1 MLRSLDWSPV
11 IVGLSR
17 NRLTNCHFTTKAAS
31 NPLAAFSCHDHH
43 QPAVSVEAAFYLGD
57 LKMKLIAANDNS
69 PRPAT
74 VFLLMAQYHG
84 KAVISVDEICRD
96 YFPHLDSAKFIRK
109 VGAGDIVIPM
119 IRIEA
124 SQKTAKGVHI
134 NDLAEYIDRQADAAR
149 KECRQL
155 AG

>member
-1 MLRSLDWSPV
+1 
-11 IVGLSR
+11 
-17 NRLTNCHFTTKAAS
+17 
-31 NPLAAFSCHDHH
+31 
-43 QPAVSVEAAFYLGD
+43 
-57 LKMKLIAANDNS
+57 MKLPTPANDNF

-119 IRIEA
+119 IRMEA

-134 NDLAEYIDRQADAAR
+134 NDLADYIDRQADAAR

>member
-1 MLRSLDWSPV
+1 MEYS
-11 IVGLSR
+11 
-17 NRLTNCHFTTKAAS
+17 
-31 NPLAAFSCHDHH
+31 
-43 QPAVSVEAAFYLGD
+43 
-57 LKMKLIAANDNS
+57 MKPPIAANDNS

-96 YFPHLDSAKFIRK
+96 YFPHLDSAKFVRK

-119 IRIEA
+119 IRMEA

-134 NDLAEYIDRQADAAR
+134 NDLADYIDRQADAAR

-155 AG
+155 AA

>member
-1 MLRSLDWSPV
+1 MMRSFAMTLP
-11 IVGLSR
+11 
-17 NRLTNCHFTTKAAS
+17 K
-31 NPLAAFSCHDHH
+31 P
-43 QPAVSVEAAFYLGD
+43 
-57 LKMKLIAANDNS
+57 ANDNS

-84 KAVISVDEICRD
+84 KAVISVEEICRD
-96 YFPHLDSAKFIRK
+96 YFPHLDPAKFIRK
-109 VGAGDIVIPM
+109 VSAGDVAIPM
-119 IRIEA
+119 IRMEA

-134 NDLAEYIDRQADAAR
+134 NDLADYIDRQAEAAR

>member
-1 MLRSLDWSPV
+1 MGKTRM
-11 IVGLSR
+11 
-17 NRLTNCHFTTKAAS
+17 NK
-31 NPLAAFSCHDHH
+31 
-43 QPAVSVEAAFYLGD
+43 
-57 LKMKLIAANDNS
+57 AANDNS

-74 VFLLMAQYHG
+74 TFLLMAQYHG
-84 KAVISVDEICRD
+84 KVVISVDEICRD
-96 YFPHLDSAKFIRK
+96 YFPHLEPAKFIRK

-119 IRIEA
+119 IRMEA

>member
-1 MLRSLDWSPV
+1 MRTP
-11 IVGLSR
+11 
-17 NRLTNCHFTTKAAS
+17 
-31 NPLAAFSCHDHH
+31 
-43 QPAVSVEAAFYLGD
+43 
-57 LKMKLIAANDNS
+57 IAANDNA

-84 KAVISVDEICRD
+84 KAVISVGEVCRD

-119 IRIEA
+119 IRMES

-134 NDLAEYIDRQADAAR
+134 NDLADYIDRQATAAR

>member
-1 MLRSLDWSPV
+1 MRFRAGG
-11 IVGLSR
+11 IY
-17 NRLTNCHFTTKAAS
+17 
-31 NPLAAFSCHDHH
+31 
-43 QPAVSVEAAFYLGD
+43 FYGEND
-57 LKMKLIAANDNS
+57 LKTPVAANDNA

-74 VFLLMAQYHG
+74 LFLLMAQYHG
-84 KAVISVDEICRD
+84 KAVISVDEVCRD
-96 YFPHLDSAKFIRK
+96 YFPHLDSGKFIRK

-124 SQKTAKGVHI
+124 SQKAAKGVHV
-134 NDLAEYIDRQADAAR
+134 NDLAEYIDRQAEAAR